1 MHISLFILYVY
12 NLYSTHFLKD
22 EMNSNAYKCVHVCV
36 SVWCVGGGAQ
46 RHRMN
51 IFGGPR
57 GQTSLRGSVRA
68 ASCFQAE
75 EPSLRLSQNIQPH
88 SANINRLLPVELHY
102 G

>member
-1 MHISLFILYVY
+1 MPHWQIA
-12 NLYSTHFLKD
+12 TG
-22 EMNSNAYKCVHVCV
+22 EMNYRYTSLKSSCWKVHVCV